1 VSITSATKIFTG
13 NLKKSLIILLG
24 LIATG
29 LAACNGGSE
38 SLSIPAQHWNEMDVR
53 IETHPNPPLAGMSEI
68 VVIVT
73 GPHGKPAGDLTV
85 SLRGNDS
92 MPWVQA
98 IQDGFI
104 GVYRRAVDIGGG
116 EAAVVQVRLQQGAV
130 QKVLLFPLKLAA
142 G

>member
-1 VSITSATKIFTG
+1 MLKTSAV
-13 NLKKSLIILLG
+13 ILLTF
-24 LIATG
+24 LASV
-29 LAACNGGSE
+29 LAACNNGSGTVA
-38 SLSIPAQHWNEMDVR
+38 IPAQHWNEMVVR

-85 SLRGNDS
+85 SLRGNEA

-104 GVYRRAVDIGGG
+104 GVYRRAIDLGDGQTS
-116 EAAVVQVRLQQGAV
+116 VVQVRLQQGTV
-130 QKVLLFPLKLAA
+130 QKVLLFPIKLAA

>member
-1 VSITSATKIFTG
+1 MAKTLLTIFLT
-13 NLKKSLIILLG
+13 LL
-24 LIATG
+24 AAG
-29 LAACNGGSE
+29 LAACNNGSE
-38 SLSIPAQHWNEMDVR
+38 NASIPAQHWNEMVVR
-53 IETHPNPPLAGMSEI
+53 IETHPYPPLAGMSEI

-85 SLRGNDS
+85 SLRGNES

-104 GVYRRAVDIGGG
+104 GVYRRAIDIGDGKT
-116 EAAVVQVRLQQGAV
+116 AVVQVRLQQGTM
-130 QKVLLFPLKLAA
+130 QKVLLFPFKLAA

>member
-1 VSITSATKIFTG
+1 LVKTLLT
-13 NLKKSLIILLG
+13 ILLT
-24 LIATG
+24 LLATG
-29 LAACNGGSE
+29 LAACSNGSE
-38 SLSIPAQHWNEMDVR
+38 TISIPAQHWNEMIVR

-85 SLRGNDS
+85 SLRGNES
-92 MPWVQA
+92 MSWVQA

-104 GVYRRAVDIGGG
+104 GVYRRAVDIGDG
-116 EAAVVQVRLQQGAV
+116 ETAEVQVRLQQGDV
-130 QKVLLFPLKLAA
+130 QKILHFPLKLAA

>member
-1 VSITSATKIFTG
+1 MKKFITI
-13 NLKKSLIILLG
+13 LIG

-29 LAACNGGSE
+29 LAACSGGSG
-38 SLSIPAQHWNEMDVR
+38 SPAIPAQHWNEMVVR

-73 GPHGKPAGDLTV
+73 GPHGKPAGDLIV
-85 SLRGNDS
+85 SLRGNEAK
-92 MPWVQA
+92 PWVQA

-104 GVYRRAVDIGGG
+104 GVYRRAIDLGDGKT
-116 EAAVVQVRLQQGAV
+116 AVVQVRLQQGTA
-130 QKVLLFPLKLAA
+130 QKELLFPIKLAA

>member
-1 VSITSATKIFTG
+1 MM
-13 NLKKSLIILLG
+13 KSLLAIFATLLV
-24 LIATG
+24 AG
-29 LAACNGGSE
+29 LAACNNGGE
-38 SLSIPAQHWNEMDVR
+38 TISIPAQHWNEMVVR

-104 GVYRRAVDIGGG
+104 GVYRRAIDIGDGKKA
-116 EAAVVQVRLQQGAV
+116 EVQVRLQQGEV
-130 QKVLLFPLKLAA
+130 KKVLLFPFKLAA

>member
-1 VSITSATKIFTG
+1 MK
-13 NLKKSLIILLG
+13 ILLAVT
-24 LIATG
+24 LALLAAG
-29 LAACNGGSE
+29 LAACNNESE
-38 SLSIPAQHWNEMDVR
+38 TASIPAQHWNEMVVH

-85 SLRGNDS
+85 SLRGVES
-92 MPWVQA
+92 LPWVQA

-104 GVYRRAVDIGGG
+104 GVYRRAIDLGDGKT
-116 EAAVVQVRLQQGAV
+116 AVVQVRLQKGDT
-130 QKVLLFPLKLAA
+130 QKVLLFPIKLAA